1 MIDRR
6 DFLKIAGA
14 VIPSW
19 GLIPIASAQSSLYAG
34 KVLINVHASGGIDAS
49 SWADPRETDPTMN
62 AYAAARTPA
71 VVAGNIRAAPMG
83 SNATF
88 FGRYFQN
95 MLVLNGVNSETN
107 SHDDGTRAHAT
118 GMLAMNYPNLSE
130 LFASVHGKGLPMA
143 WLNAGGMS
151 TSVGLAPAAPMPDG
165 NSFRTLLSPNSAS
178 ATNDFMKAGDIQK
191 VLAAR
196 TERVKAQAA
205 SNLVPRAQLV
215 NAQFDAASNS
225 RALLARV
232 SDFLPATFDN
242 AAHVGLV
249 AAQAGIT
256 STLQFSSGGFDG
268 HSQLANSYAQSL
280 PRLTD
285 LVDYIITKAGTM
297 GIANRIFI
305 RIYSEFGR
313 TPLNNASGKDHHSV
327 GTQILMEA
335 TPPAWGNRVFGASGP
350 RHQQVKVDPA
360 TGAVDPVNG
369 KVMAPRHVHAA
380 MRKYLGIQT
389 SDPKF
394 QLNVPATEN
403 FDIFNPAAKTGY
415 PNL

>member
-1 MIDRR
+1 
-6 DFLKIAGA
+6 
-14 VIPSW
+14 
-19 GLIPIASAQSSLYAG
+19 
-34 KVLINVHASGGIDAS
+34 
-49 SWADPRETDPTMN
+49 
-62 AYAAARTPA
+62 
-71 VVAGNIRAAPMG
+71 
-83 SNATF
+83 
-88 FGRYFQN
+88 
-95 MLVLNGVNSETN
+95 
-107 SHDDGTRAHAT
+107 
-118 GMLAMNYPNLSE
+118 MLAMNYPNLSE
-130 LFASVHGKGLPMA
+130 LFASVHGKNLPMS

-205 SNLVPRAQLV
+205 SNMVPRAQLV

-256 STLQFSSGGFDG
+256 STLQFASGGFDG
-268 HSQLANSYAQSL
+268 HGQLANSYAQSL

-313 TPLNNASGKDHHSV
+313 TPLNSGNGKDHHSV

-380 MRKYLGIQT
+380 MRKYLGVQT